1 MIEAFVPRRGGL
13 HLTALAVS
21 MVCLACSAKVVH
33 AQDVTDPAGKAG
45 QTDPSRAEPPG
56 ASPAEPEAGSE
67 DASYMDAG
75 SMDDFVMDG
84 PAEAQDAGT
93 QPEGGD
99 GTENSQ
105 AETTSPL
112 KSTLM
117 HELAIGIHSPNEIV
131 NNRSSLRMEY
141 EKHFLSDFYLRLDSK
156 FIAHWANDHKAEA
169 RDRSIYPASVTREA
183 FVQFSRGSVSVKAG
197 KQILIWGE
205 SDAGAITDVISPR
218 NLSELFF
225 IPLEEARIGQ
235 FMVTVDRFAPSGD
248 WSLFY
253 VPDAQYN
260 EYPET
265 GTAYFVEP
273 FPGADIRGGDVDR
286 GEYGLRW
293 KRTFGR
299 SDIALMAAHLVD
311 NDIAYALGGVEAGG
325 QPWFQRVKQRYEMVG
340 GTFNYAS
347 GDWMFSGEL
356 AWKRPRAFMT
366 STLSVV
372 ERDQLDA
379 SLRAEYA
386 LGKGGQHTVSLEAT
400 NSHVRDWDDRIVG
413 TPRNAA
419 SLVFGWNNVFANETF
434 TVNLLSV
441 MSRPYDALQHSLFTS
456 YKWNDRLSINLDLFY
471 LEVGDDRNP
480 LSIYRGKNNAVLRV
494 LYQF

>member
-1 MIEAFVPRRGGL
+1 MIEAFMPRRGGL
-13 HLTALAVS
+13 RLTALAVS
-21 MVCLACSAKVVH
+21 MACLACSTTVVH
-33 AQDVTDPAGKAG
+33 AQDPSAPSGKTG
-45 QTDPSRAEPPG
+45 QADPSPAQPPV
-56 ASPAEPEAGSE
+56 ATPVEPEVVS
-67 DASYMDAG
+67 DDAG

-84 PAEAQDAGT
+84 PADAPEAGA
-93 QPEGGD
+93 QPENGEA
-99 GTENSQ
+99 TEHAQ
-105 AETTSPL
+105 TTTTSPL

-117 HELAIGIHSPNEIV
+117 HELAVGIHSPNEIV
-131 NNRSSLRMEY
+131 NNRSSLRVEY

-156 FIAHWANDHKAEA
+156 LIAHWANDHKAEA
-169 RDRSIYPASVTREA
+169 RDRSVYPASVTREA
-183 FVQFSRGSVSVKAG
+183 FVQFSQGSVSVKAG

-260 EYPET
+260 EYPES

-325 QPWFQRVKQRYEMVG
+325 QPWLQRVKQRYEMVG

-347 GDWMFSGEL
+347 GDWILSGEL
-356 AWKRPRAFMT
+356 AWKHPRAFTT

-471 LEVGDDRNP
+471 LDVGDDRNP

>member
-1 MIEAFVPRRGGL
+1 MIEASTPGRGGL
-13 HLTALAVS
+13 RLAALAVTIA
-21 MVCLACSAKVVH
+21 CLACP
-33 AQDVTDPAGKAG
+33 AQAMAGLDG
-45 QTDPSRAEPPG
+45 RAQAPRSEPPEPPPS
-56 ASPAEPEAGSE
+56 AAPPEAE
-67 DASYMDAG
+67 AARAQEAG
-75 SMDDFVMDG
+75 TADDGGLDDFVMDG
-84 PAEAQDAGT
+84 TDALEADPPQGIAASESPAPDQTA
-93 QPEGGD
+93 
-99 GTENSQ
+99 
-105 AETTSPL
+105 SPL

-117 HELAIGIHSPNEIV
+117 QELAVGIHSPYEVV
-131 NNRSSLRMEY
+131 NNRSSLRVEY
-141 EKHFLSDFYLRLDSK
+141 EKHVLSDFYFRLDSK
-156 FIAHWANDHKAEA
+156 LIAHWANDHQAEA
-169 RDRSIYPASVTREA
+169 RDRDLHLASVTREA

-218 NLSELFF
+218 NFSELFF

-265 GTAYFVEP
+265 GTAYFIDP
-273 FPGADIRGGDVDR
+273 FPGTDVRGGDVDR
-286 GEYGLRW
+286 SEYGLRW

-311 NDIAYALGGVEAGG
+311 NDIGYAFGGIDAGG
-325 QPWFQRVKQRYEMVG
+325 RPWLQRVKQRYAMLG
-340 GTFNYAS
+340 GTFNFAS
-347 GDWMFSGEL
+347 GDWIVSGEL
-356 AWKRPRAFMT
+356 AWKRPRAFNT
-366 STLSVV
+366 ASLSLI
-372 ERDQLDA
+372 ERDQVDM

-400 NSHVRDWDDRIVG
+400 NGHVVGWDEDIVG
-413 TPRNAA
+413 VPRNAA

-441 MSRPYDALQHSLFTS
+441 MSRPYASLQHSLFTS
-456 YKWNDRLSINLDLFY
+456 YKWSDRLSINLDLFY
-471 LEVGDDRNP
+471 LDVDDDRNP
-480 LSIYRGKNNAVLRV
+480 LSIYRGRNNAVLRL

>member
-1 MIEAFVPRRGGL
+1 MIEGFMPRRGGF

-21 MVCLACSAKVVH
+21 MACLACSAKVAH
-33 AQDVTDPAGKAG
+33 AQDTSAPAAKPG
-45 QTDPSRAEPPG
+45 QRDASRAEPPV
-56 ASPAEPEAGSE
+56 ATPAEPAPAT
-67 DASYMDAG
+67 DDAG
-75 SMDDFVMDG
+75 SMDGFVMDG
-84 PAEAQDAGT
+84 PVDTAEADA
-93 QPEGGD
+93 QPED
-99 GTENSQ
+99 GEATGNAQ
-105 AETTSPL
+105 VTTTSPL

-117 HELAIGIHSPNEIV
+117 HELAIGINSPNEIV

-141 EKHFLSDFYLRLDSK
+141 EKHLLSDFYVRLDSK

-169 RDRSIYPASVTREA
+169 RDSSVYPATVTREA

-235 FMVTVDRFAPSGD
+235 FMVTVDRFARSGD

-260 EYPET
+260 EYPEA

-299 SDIALMAAHLVD
+299 SDIALMAAHVVD
-311 NDIAYALGGVEAGG
+311 NDIAYALGGVEGG
-325 QPWFQRVKQRYEMVG
+325 QPWFQRVKQRYDMVG

-356 AWKRPRAFMT
+356 AWKHPRAFMT
-366 STLSVV
+366 STLSLL

-386 LGKGGQHTVSLEAT
+386 LGKGGLHTVSVEAT
-400 NSHVRDWDDRIVG
+400 NSHVRDWDERIVG
-413 TPRNAA
+413 APRNGA

-471 LEVGDDRNP
+471 LDVSDDRNP